1 MDCFFGSGSTM
12 VSAKETG
19 RWFIGCDLNI
29 EYCKM
34 AEKRLSQNVLLP
46 LNIKQEGGN
55 GLPPTD
61 KSVGIRPTI
70 L

>member
-1 MDCFFGSGSTM
+1 MIVLKVLKCRECEYIFRDGIDLFLHNYIGRCRKD
-12 VSAKETG
+12 SA
-19 RWFIGCDLNI
+19 I
-29 EYCKM
+29 EYI
-34 AEKRLSQNVLLP
+34 EQN
-46 LNIKQEGGN
+46 GGN